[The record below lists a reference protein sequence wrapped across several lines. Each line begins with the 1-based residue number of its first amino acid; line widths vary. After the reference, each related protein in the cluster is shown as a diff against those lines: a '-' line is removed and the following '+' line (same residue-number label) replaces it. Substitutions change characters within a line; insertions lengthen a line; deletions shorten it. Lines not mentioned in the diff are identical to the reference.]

1 MKIETEWEKRRGA
14 FFEACQVY
22 NRPNWRASEAAGQI
36 RQDLD
41 FTKLG
46 LELIIQ
52 IRASWTEWKIVHNE
66 SFLGPYQNF
75 TANQPKQ
82 YCITINNRRGY
93 IYIYIKKIWVTY
105 YIRSTERSKN
115 KKGY

>member
-52 IRASWTEWKIVHNE
+52 IRAS
-66 SFLGPYQNF
+66 
-75 TANQPKQ
+75 
-82 YCITINNRRGY
+82 
-93 IYIYIKKIWVTY
+93 
-105 YIRSTERSKN
+105 
-115 KKGY
+115 